1 MIMGVPMN
9 SIKNRRKA
17 ALRRRRPFLSMQLY
31 GYFSFFAIV
40 VLVILWVFQTILLD
54 NFYQSIR
61 MSELRRTASVI
72 SGQLG
77 SSQFGDIVKE
87 LAVDHEVCIRIYDE
101 KGKQIA
107 SCDVLEDCVIHHTD
121 SDTINRFFLEA
132 KANGGLSTTT
142 LKREGFKYTQSS
154 EGLGDTIVLT
164 SITADSFGTGY
175 VILLNA
181 NIAPVS
187 ATVNTLQSQLLWV
200 SVITIIMGMI
210 FAILM
215 SRQISRPI
223 TKLSR
228 SAKALAEGSYTADF
242 SVSEGCYEVGE
253 LSDTL
258 TYAAKELSKTDKMQK
273 ELIANISHDLR
284 TPLTLIKGYGE
295 VMRDIPGEM
304 TPDNMQVIIDE
315 TERLS
320 SLVSDLVD
328 MSKLQSGAPVL
339 SKENFDL
346 GEIVLET
353 MHRYKKLT
361 EKDGYLLEYNCESGL
376 TVDADKTRILQVIYN
391 LINNAINYTGEDKKV
406 TVHAYRDGDY
416 ARVDVTDTGEG
427 IEADKLALIWDRYYK
442 IDKVHRR
449 ATVGT
454 GLGLSIVKNILVL
467 HGAQY
472 GVDSIPGQGSTFW
485 FAMKLSGTDEKEV
498 NNINDT
504 GENDNGTV

>member
-1 MIMGVPMN
+1 MN
-9 SIKNRRKA
+9 NNINGKGKS
-17 ALRRRRPFLSMQLY
+17 ALRRRRPYLSMQLY

-40 VLVILWVFQTILLD
+40 ILVILWIFQTVLLD
-54 NFYQSIR
+54 NSYQTIR
-61 MSELRRTASVI
+61 MSELKRTASTI
-72 SGQLG
+72 SKKM
-77 SSQFGDIVKE
+77 GDSRFEEIVKE
-87 LAVDHEVCIRIYDE
+87 LAVDYEICVRIYRDD
-101 KGKQIA
+101 GKQTV

-121 SDTINRFFLEA
+121 SDTINSFFLEA
-132 KANGGLSTTT
+132 KKNGGLSITAM
-142 LKREGFKYTQSS
+142 KREGFKYTEFSD
-154 EGLGDTIVLT
+154 GLGDTIVLT
-164 SITADSFGTGY
+164 NIISGPDGRGY
-175 VILLNA
+175 IVLLNA

-200 SVITIIMGMI
+200 SILTIMLGMV

-223 TKLSR
+223 AKLSR
-228 SAKALAEGSYTADF
+228 SAKTLAGGSYSVDF
-242 SVSEGCYEVGE
+242 SVGEGCREVGE

-304 TPDNMQVIIDE
+304 TPENMQVIIDE

-328 MSKLQSGAPVL
+328 MSKFQSGAPML
-339 SKENFDL
+339 STERFDL
-346 GEIVLET
+346 GETVLET
-353 MHRYKKLT
+353 MERYKKLT
-361 EKDGYLLEYNCESGL
+361 EKDGYILECDCESGL
-376 TVDADKTRILQVIYN
+376 TVEADKTRILQVIYN
-391 LINNAINYTGEDKKV
+391 LINNAVNYTGEDKKI
-406 TVHAYRDGDY
+406 TVKAYRDGDY
-416 ARVDVTDTGEG
+416 VRVDVIDTGEG

-449 ATVGT
+449 AAVGT

-467 HGAQY
+467 HGAEY
-472 GVDSIPGQGSTFW
+472 GVDSVPGQGSTFW
-485 FAMKLSGTDEKEV
+485 FAMKASKSDQKEI
-498 NNINDT
+498 NNIKDT